1 MAVGYPEKMRDATG
15 AVHTYRETPG
25 TNLPEP
31 PKHPHPDAFLTVN
44 GSYSAGRGIHPCNHR
59 PLAVWRAQ
67 YIEAMGH
74 APEDDD
80 EGCPVSGDA
89 TTRLARQQ
97 CWDDQIHR
105 APKKSYT
112 GSEPC
117 EEPSCP
123 HPRPHAAGQWIHHS
137 PWEEGRDPRWGT
149 AYFRDIAHVLY
160 PGGVLPVPVRD
171 EPAPEPELPAAPD
184 PEQLDMLAYLEEMT
198 S

>member
-1 MAVGYPEKMRDATG
+1 MAVGYPEKMRDANG
-15 AVHTYRETPG
+15 KVATYRETPS

-44 GSYSAGRGIHPCNHR
+44 GSYTAGRGIHPCDHK
-59 PLAVWRAQ
+59 PIAEWRAR

-74 APEDDD
+74 APEDD
-80 EGCPVSGDA
+80 EAGHPVSGDA

-97 CWDDQIHR
+97 CWDDLITR
-105 APKKSYT
+105 DPRPTYT
-112 GSEPC
+112 GTDPC
-117 EEPSCP
+117 GNPACP
-123 HPRPHAAGQWIHHS
+123 HPQPHAAMSLIHHS

-171 EPAPEPELPAAPD
+171 EPEAEPTPETD
-184 PEQLDMLAYLEEMT
+184 PRQLTIFDALEAMT
-198 S
+198 E